1 MCLSPLTGTNNV
13 TLLKKKAVN
22 QIIRD
27 WLEIYK
33 IDISDEFHSYKE
45 IFLYRCNESSL
56 NFFLPNDIV
65 GSGKLYE
72 KLEKFDW
79 YYMPDKWEHHAAIQ
93 DLQKGDR
100 VIEIG
105 CGSGEFVERLRN
117 ELQID
122 AYGVELNSSVVEKAQ
137 KLGRPVELMTL
148 EEVVKQQS
156 ASFDTV
162 CSFQVLEHIPNPN
175 KFLNSCIDLLKPG
188 GQLLIC
194 VPNSDGF
201 IRLADNDLLNQPPH
215 HMSLWSR
222 CVLEK
227 LPQYFPLKTI
237 RILSEP
243 LALYH
248 LDWFTNVHLN
258 RLPRVWFF
266 TGFVHRFVHEFLLPI
281 LRITNWHKL
290 LPGHSIYVCYQKINR
305 LP

>member
-13 TLLKKKAVN
+13 TLLKKKPVN
-22 QIIRD
+22 QIVRD
-27 WLEIYK
+27 WLETYK
-33 IDISDEFHSYKE
+33 IDIADEFHSYKE
-45 IFLYRCNESSL
+45 IFLYRCNETNL
-56 NFFLPNDIV
+56 KFFLPNEIV

-79 YYMPDKWEHHAAIQ
+79 YYMPDKWEHHVAIQ
-93 DLQKGDR
+93 DLQKSDR

-105 CGSGEFVERLRN
+105 CGFGEFVESLRN

-122 AYGVELNSSVVEKAQ
+122 AYGIELNSSAVEKAQ
-137 KLGRPVELMTL
+137 ELGRPVELMTL
-148 EEVVKQQS
+148 EEVAKQQS
-156 ASFDTV
+156 AAFDTV
-162 CSFQVLEHIPNPN
+162 CSFQVLEHIPNLN

-188 GQLLIC
+188 GRLLIC

-227 LPQYFPLKTI
+227 LSQYFPLKTI

-248 LDWFTNVHLN
+248 LDWFINIHLN
-258 RLPRVWFF
+258 RLPQVWLL
-266 TGFVHRFVHEFLLPI
+266 TGFLHRFVREFLLPI
-281 LRITNWHKL
+281 LRITKWYKL